1 MGDNNNLPKLEGFDL
16 NIAMDILQS
25 EEVVQVILIE
35 FDDFLEQI
43 VPKLERLYSENM
55 TEEDMK
61 NYRMEVHSLKSSAAT
76 VGAMELSELAKT
88 QEMAAIDR
96 NMERIKELHPVV
108 LEHVA
113 KAKEVLHRYVQEHVI
128 KN

>member
-1 MGDNNNLPKLEGFDL
+1 MGENYNLPTLEGFDL

-43 VPKLERLYSENM
+43 GPKLDKLYSENM
-55 TEEDMK
+55 SEEDMK
-61 NYRMEVHSLKSSAAT
+61 NYRMTVHSLKSSAAT
-76 VGAMELSELAKT
+76 VGAMELSELART

-96 NMERIKELHPVV
+96 DQSKVTELHPRVMEMV
-108 LEHVA
+108 T
-113 KAKEVLHRYVQEHVI
+113 KIKSVLHPYIETLM
-128 KN
+128 

>member
-1 MGDNNNLPKLEGFDL
+1 MGENYNLPTLEGFDL

-43 VPKLERLYSENM
+43 GPKLDKLYSENM
-55 TEEDMK
+55 SEKDMK
-61 NYRMEVHSLKSSAAT
+61 NYRMTVHSLKSSAAT
-76 VGAMELSELAKT
+76 VGAMELSELART

-96 NMERIKELHPVV
+96 DQSKVTELHPRVMEMV
-108 LEHVA
+108 T
-113 KAKEVLHRYVQEHVI
+113 KIKSVLHPYIETLM
-128 KN
+128 